1 MWQAE
6 IIKGGSFKDVQ
17 AMPLDIPFPKNPVF
31 IFWPLVVWVLHADE
45 KCESHEYVAFTASG

>member
-6 IIKGGSFKDVQ
+6 IIKGGSFKDVK

-31 IFWPLVVWVLHADE
+31 IFWPQVVWVLHMRNM
-45 KCESHEYVAFTASG
+45 KSHVAFTATE

>member
-17 AMPLDIPFPKNPVF
+17 AMPLDIPFPENPVF
-31 IFWPLVVWVLHADE
+31 IFWPLVVWVLQMTNVKVMNMWLSRHLDD
-45 KCESHEYVAFTASG
+45 